1 MIDALTLSVLLFGA
15 ALGVIVGRA
24 WSDARRRAARARREL
39 AAPTYDS
46 LVRGRVAVRDRF
58 YLERRGVFVVDS
70 ELLEG
75 EVRQGMMLA
84 VPYFESD
91 DVLTGARVEAV
102 ERQALPPGDTRLLLG
117 CASEREAVM
126 WHELI
131 QAGQTLDILE
141 YDPRA

>member
-1 MIDALTLSVLLFGA
+1 MIDALSLSFLLFGA
-15 ALGVIVGRA
+15 ALGVIVGRGWA
-24 WSDARRRAARARREL
+24 DARRRAERERREII
-39 AAPTYDS
+39 APTYDS

-58 YLERRGVFVVDS
+58 YLERRGVFVVES

-102 ERQALPPGDTRLLLG
+102 ERLTLPPGDTRLLLG

-141 YDPRA
+141 YDPR

>member
-1 MIDALTLSVLLFGA
+1 MIDALSLSFLLFGA

-24 WSDARRRAARARREL
+24 WADARRRAERARREII
-39 AAPTYDS
+39 APTYDS

-58 YLERRGVFVVDS
+58 YLERRGVFVVES

-102 ERQALPPGDTRLLLG
+102 EQLTLPPGDTRLLLG
-117 CASEREAVM
+117 CTSEREAVL

-141 YDPRA
+141 YDPR